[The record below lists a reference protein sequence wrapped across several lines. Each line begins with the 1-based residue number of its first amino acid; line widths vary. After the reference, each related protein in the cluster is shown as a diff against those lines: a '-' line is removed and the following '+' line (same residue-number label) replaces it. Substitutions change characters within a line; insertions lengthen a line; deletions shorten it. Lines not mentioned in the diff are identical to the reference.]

1 MRALR
6 STALAGAV
14 FLSGFPACAS
24 AQSAFPTAAGGM
36 MVPGTAL
43 LVPNGQ
49 GGAGAGP
56 VVAPVS
62 PSNPLAVAC
71 VSGCN
76 TGTVAVSGTVAPAPA
91 SGPAGASG
99 CIVGTSSAQCAA
111 AVAGRRLLA
120 IDNESPTA
128 TIACAFGNM
137 TPALNTAGSWTI
149 PPQSVRDWSGSYV
162 PNDAVNCVAS
172 AAGTPVTIEAN

>member
-1 MRALR
+1 
-6 STALAGAV
+6 
-14 FLSGFPACAS
+14 
-24 AQSAFPTAAGGM
+24 

-49 GGAGAGP
+49 GGAGGGIGP

-62 PSNPLAVAC
+62 PSNPLAVTC

-76 TGTVAVSGTVAPAPA
+76 AGAVAVSGNITTVPA
-91 SGPAGASG
+91 SGPAGATG
-99 CIVGTSSAQCAA
+99 CIVGTSSTQCA
-111 AVAGRRLLA
+111 VAMASRRLLA
-120 IDNESPTA
+120 IDNESATT

-162 PNDAVNCVAS
+162 PNDAVNCIAS